1 MSIRFDYSYAGLSQ
15 EELDNKAA
23 QISLADKMLKE
34 KTGAG
39 SDFLGWYDYPVA
51 YDKEEYARIKK
62 AAEKIKDSCDA
73 FIAVSYTHL
82 DVYKRQVWCIGAF
95 GLPNGLKA
103 VAGMW

>member
-51 YDKEEYARIKK
+51 YDK
-62 AAEKIKDSCDA
+62 
-73 FIAVSYTHL
+73 
-82 DVYKRQVWCIGAF
+82 
-95 GLPNGLKA
+95 
-103 VAGMW
+103 